1 MFKDLLVGR
10 TEKQWYRLMF
20 WGSLHLIY
28 HMTQRKSSYKSV
40 QGGNFTQSRL
50 FFSQFTRSVPV
61 AMQGNLQPNAPELF
75 TETRVLQTWV

>member
-10 TEKQWYRLMF
+10 TEKEWYRLMF

-50 FFSQFTRSVPV
+50 FFFSVY
-61 AMQGNLQPNAPELF
+61 LQCACSNAGKSAAKHS
-75 TETRVLQTWV
+75 